1 MFTIGNGFCAASVC
15 LQILNSFNIS
25 GMDDVIRSSN
35 LANGSS
41 NKPRPVPHCQAQQ
54 TSPCAPL
61 SGTTKLASRP
71 TNFKLCSSYLA
82 NWSSNKPCSVPHCQ
96 AEQTLLHAPLVPHCQ
111 MGIDKLRSLILANG
125 SSNKPRPVPH

>member
-41 NKPRPVPHCQAQQ
+41 NKPRPVPHCQAQHSK
-54 TSPCAPL
+54 THLTPHKFLNSFKGFNV
-61 SGTTKLASRP
+61 SGMEEAALF
-71 TNFKLCSSYLA
+71 NFGEWV
-82 NWSSNKPCSVPHCQ
+82 N
-96 AEQTLLHAPLVPHCQ
+96 
-111 MGIDKLRSLILANG
+111 
-125 SSNKPRPVPH
+125 